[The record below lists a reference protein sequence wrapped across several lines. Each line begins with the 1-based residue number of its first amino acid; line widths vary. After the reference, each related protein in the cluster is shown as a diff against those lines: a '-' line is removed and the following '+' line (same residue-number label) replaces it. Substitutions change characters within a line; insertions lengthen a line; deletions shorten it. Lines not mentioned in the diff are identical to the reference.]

1 MFLLSGLT
9 LISLGVAT
17 ATPLTN
23 HLSVQPLVTGN
34 TVVLTAAVQGGAI
47 TNTADLQAT
56 LKVEHYQQ
64 ASINLQGN
72 TGDAAR
78 LQPATANHIQ

>member
-1 MFLLSGLT
+1 MFLLTGLT
-9 LISLGVAT
+9 LLTLGVAT
-17 ATPLTN
+17 AVPLTN
-23 HLSVQPLVTGN
+23 YLSVQPLVTGN
-34 TVVLTAAVQGGAI
+34 TVVLTAAVQGGAT
-47 TNTADLQAT
+47 TNTADLQST

-64 ASINLQGN
+64 ASINSQGY